1 MIGHKNFKSL
11 LILAVILF
19 LQGLVVDSYAQ
30 YFSGQSNFNRQ
41 LDAVS
46 LSLNSQFDFNNDR
59 LEVLLRNRNTS
70 RFFLFNNEPRNVQK
84 EHNAILNLR
93 YTLSDDVALTSK
105 TRTFTFTNTGL
116 RQDVIMAGVAFN
128 PLNLGLI
135 NPSVGFMRDER
146 SNRRDEGFSWAVA
159 ADLNTMTLGE
169 TRFEPKISAEVSY
182 IDPRRFVTTRYG
194 TTSTYQFEDLFDMR
208 SEVWFG
214 NARRDSYQATSLLNR
229 AESNFIESIEADTTF
244 ASVSI
249 NFPVAK
255 QIFAQ
260 IDAVGLNNIRRV
272 LNYPL
277 EDNPDVILFD
287 SKSLRQHL
295 DITTTLMYP
304 TNRLQLNAGLAWSI
318 QVRESQLINTEG
330 LPADQVRR
338 RAEIL
343 ENSNFSQTRLELF
356 TNNQIRFT
364 PGYLLSLDAATSI
377 LRYDTPEVNK
387 DNRDEFAF
395 LFRLRNQIVLTE
407 EFTTAITLAGEAF
420 HYVYLFSE
428 RSIENN
434 WRRSIRLIPEITWQP
449 NEYLTYR
456 QTFLVRANYTV
467 EDYEIPGRQK
477 ADQSAREM
485 AFISNVSYELAPT
498 WTATF
503 EASRSELRIGRLFWK
518 TFEETPIDTL
528 ITYDVQTLLT
538 KRYGNIFVSSGVRY
552 FRKFDFLQSASVQI
566 EIEDN
571 GSISRL
577 SRIATGQQITTQWG
591 PVVQIRLP
599 LRAGNE
605 LYINGW
611 LQQQKSWRRLY
622 IEYPEEYRNEF
633 KSAERQVI
641 RRIFPNLEM
650 SARFRF

>member
-1 MIGHKNFKSL
+1 MIGKTKYKTV
-11 LILAVILF
+11 LILIGILLLHGF
-19 LQGLVVDSYAQ
+19 GNDVFAQ

-46 LSLNSQFDFNNDR
+46 LSLNSQFEYNNDK
-59 LEVLLRNRNTS
+59 LDVLLRNRNSS

-84 EHNAILNLR
+84 EHNAALVLK
-93 YTLSDDVALTSK
+93 YSLYEDLALTSNV
-105 TRTFTFTNTGL
+105 RTFTFTNTGL
-116 RQDVIMAGVAFN
+116 RQDVILAGVVFN
-128 PLNLGLI
+128 PFKLGNI
-135 NPSVGFMRDER
+135 NPSIGFMRDER
-146 SNRRDEGFSWAVA
+146 SNRRDEGFSWALTA
-159 ADLNTMTLGE
+159 NFNPITLGE
-169 TRFEPKISAEVSY
+169 TRFEPTISAEISY

-194 TTSTYQFEDLFDMR
+194 TKSTYQFEDLFDMR

-229 AESNFIESIEADTTF
+229 AESNFIESIEADTTY
-244 ASVSI
+244 AAVSL
-249 NFPVAK
+249 NFPLT
-255 QIFAQ
+255 QQLYAQ

-295 DITTTLMYP
+295 DLTTTLRYP
-304 TNRLQLNAGLAWSI
+304 TNKFQLNAGLAWSI
-318 QVRESQLINTEG
+318 QVRESQLINTDG

-364 PGYLLSLDAATSI
+364 PTYLVSLDAATSI

-395 LFRLRNQIVLTE
+395 LFRLRNQIQLSE
-407 EFTTAITLAGEAF
+407 EFTTAITIAGEAF

-434 WRRSIRLIPEITWQP
+434 WRRSIRLIPEIVWRP

-467 EDYEIPGRQK
+467 EDYEIQGRQK
-477 ADQSAREM
+477 PDQSAREM

-498 WTATF
+498 WTVNI

-528 ITYDVQTLLT
+528 ITYDVQTVLT
-538 KRYGNIFVSSGVRY
+538 KRYGNVSVSSGIRY

-566 EIEDN
+566 EIDDN

-577 SRIATGQQITTQWG
+577 SRIATGQQTTTQWG
-591 PVVQIRLP
+591 PVVNIRLP

-622 IEYPEEYRNEF
+622 IEYPEEYRDEF
-633 KSAERQVI
+633 RKAERQVV

-650 SARFRF
+650 TARFRF

>member
-1 MIGHKNFKSL
+1 MIGHTNYKAL
-11 LILAVILF
+11 LILTGILF
-19 LQGLVVDSYAQ
+19 LQGMVLDSYAQ

-46 LSLNSQFDFNNDR
+46 LSLNSQFDFNNER
-59 LEVLLRNRNTS
+59 LEVLLRNRNNS

-84 EHNAILNLR
+84 EHNATLNLR
-93 YTLSDDVALTSK
+93 YSLYDNIALTSNV
-105 TRTFTFTNTGL
+105 RTFTFTNTGL
-116 RQDVIMAGVAFN
+116 RQDVFMAGVAFN
-128 PLNLGLI
+128 PLNLGQI
-135 NPSVGFMRDER
+135 NPSLGFMRDER
-146 SNRRDEGFSWAVA
+146 SNRRDEGLSWSIT
-159 ADLNTMTLGE
+159 ADLNPFTLGE
-169 TRFEPKISAEVSY
+169 TSFEPKISAEVSY

-194 TTSTYQFEDLFDMR
+194 TKSTYRFEELFDMR
-208 SEVWFG
+208 SEIWFG

-244 ASVSI
+244 AAVSI
-249 NFPVAK
+249 NFPLSQQV
-255 QIFAQ
+255 FAQ

-277 EDNPDVILFD
+277 EDNPDVVLFD

-295 DITTTLMYP
+295 DITTTLKYP
-304 TNRLQLNAGLAWSI
+304 TNRFQINAGLAWSI
-318 QVRESQLINTEG
+318 QVRESQLINTDG

-364 PGYLLSLDAATSI
+364 PKYSMSLDAATSI

-395 LFRLRNQIVLTE
+395 LFRLRNQIELTE
-407 EFTTAITLAGEAF
+407 EFTTSITLAGEAF

-434 WRRSIRLIPEITWQP
+434 WRRSIRLIPEIIWRP

-467 EDYEIPGRQK
+467 EDYEIQGRQK

-498 WTATF
+498 WTATV

-538 KRYGNIFVSSGVRY
+538 KRYGNISVSSGIRY

-566 EIEDN
+566 EIDDN

-577 SRIATGQQITTQWG
+577 SRIATGQQTTTQWG
-591 PVVQIRLP
+591 PIVQIRLP

-622 IEYPEEYRNEF
+622 IEYPEEYRDQF
-633 KSAERQVI
+633 RRAERQVI

-650 SARFRF
+650 TARFRF